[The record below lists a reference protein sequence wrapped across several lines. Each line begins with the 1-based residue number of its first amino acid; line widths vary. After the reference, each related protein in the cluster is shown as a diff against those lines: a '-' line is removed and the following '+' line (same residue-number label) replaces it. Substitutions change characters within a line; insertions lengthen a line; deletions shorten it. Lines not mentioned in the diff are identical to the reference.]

1 MVHQR
6 AEADAKTYDY
16 YLNPD
21 PEFLKNLLEGLKQNE
36 ERYGYLHAHADWLLE
51 NSSLT
56 ET

>member
-6 AEADAKTYDY
+6 AEADAKTYGY